1 MIRITSAEWDLGW
14 VRHHIEQALNKGI
27 VMGITMKPLP
37 APEWL
42 RGLADAR
49 AAYQELLGWP
59 VSVQVGERHLVVAI
73 GSVLGAIE
81 MPAVLGA
88 RVRAQL
94 DRPAPI
100 VANADGTRWTF
111 LGRPGAPGGHGIPAL
126 QLLPLPAGSYVTIPA
141 ELTESDEPTAAGRW
155 IGRPLPGRPLPPAAD
170 ILALARK
177 LRWDGCLQ
185 RTA

>member
-1 MIRITSAEWDLGW
+1 MIRITSIEWDLNRGW
-14 VRHHIEQALNKGI
+14 NSVFEQGI

-59 VSVQVGERHLVVAI
+59 VSVQVGERRLVVAI
-73 GSVLGAIE
+73 GSVLGAVV

-94 DRPAPI
+94 ERPVPI
-100 VANADGTRWTF
+100 VGNSDGTRWTF
-111 LGRPGAPGGHGIPAL
+111 IGRPGAASGHGIPAL
-126 QLLPLPAGSYVTIPA
+126 QLRPLPAGSYVTIPA
-141 ELTESDEPTAAGRW
+141 ELTETDDGW
-155 IGRPLPGRPLPPAAD
+155 ISRPVPGRTLPQASD

-185 RTA
+185 RSA